1 MYIYLHNVYNNLI
14 FNLIEKISLPGIH
27 MTSVVGDFQNQSVSN
42 YLRIVHVYDLN
53 SNNIHSGKIQQR
65 KVKNCKCDERMAL
78 IMVYNSIPPRGFLVF
93 FKEEHKR
100 TQTTTVFIFAF
111 TTVFRVKRSRYYDA
125 FSIENFVSILT
136 SHGLY
141 VGRTVYN
148 RRCVAVQV
156 TMRNRVGS
164 NTQRQHMNVWFMVTK

>member
-1 MYIYLHNVYNNLI
+1 
-14 FNLIEKISLPGIH
+14 
-27 MTSVVGDFQNQSVSN
+27 
-42 YLRIVHVYDLN
+42 
-53 SNNIHSGKIQQR
+53 
-65 KVKNCKCDERMAL
+65 
-78 IMVYNSIPPRGFLVF
+78 MVYNSIPPRGSLVF

-148 RRCVAVQV
+148 RRCAGGNAESGWIEY
-156 TMRNRVGS
+156 MA
-164 NTQRQHMNVWFMVTK
+164 QHMNVWFMVTK